1 MKLEPRLSPSIFH
14 TVSDKNLRRGKAG
27 YEAIIYNIIRIH
39 VYRTRMRAI
48 TADIVTA
55 CFSSNI
61 IRSSATCTD
70 GGQRG
75 GKRRPLC
82 GGRD

>member
-1 MKLEPRLSPSIFH
+1 
-14 TVSDKNLRRGKAG
+14 
-27 YEAIIYNIIRIH
+27 
-39 VYRTRMRAI
+39 MRAI

-55 CFSSNI
+55 RFSSNI
-61 IRSSATCTD
+61 IRSSAKCTD

-82 GGRD
+82 RGRD